1 MLKINKNTTPVYEE
15 DSNVNI
21 GANVGE
27 MILNQQEM
35 KRIFDILAKDADRKK
50 DCLIRL

>member
-15 DSNVNI
+15 DSI
-21 GANVGE
+21 VGE

-35 KRIFDILAKDADRKK
+35 KKLFDILAKDKDKKK
-50 DCLIRL
+50 DCLYRL